1 MVETEDPLITHLSKY
16 NKVGIVEVSDL
27 DSNYLLSQND
37 QFKFIKTHYSQPNK
51 KNDDN
56 HGYAVTSIIGT
67 DFGINQNASI
77 YYTFLNDDDT
87 VKAVKNLYYKYDV
100 KLINMSLGP
109 TSIFD
114 LSRYKD

>member
-1 MVETEDPLITHLSKY
+1 M
-16 NKVGIVEVSDL
+16 
-27 DSNYLLSQND
+27 
-37 QFKFIKTHYSQPNK
+37 
-51 KNDDN
+51 
-56 HGYAVTSIIGT
+56 TSIIGT

-114 LSRYKD
+114 SSRYKD

>member
-1 MVETEDPLITHLSKY
+1 MI
-16 NKVGIVEVSDL
+16 
-27 DSNYLLSQND
+27 
-37 QFKFIKTHYSQPNK
+37 
-51 KNDDN
+51 DN

-114 LSRYKD
+114 SSRYKD